1 MPEIRNPWA
10 SSHAAQ
16 PPPPKAPR
24 RATHW
29 LTWAGAA
36 AIAIG
41 APAEIAEELGLL
53 FSTERATARVIAAEE
68 PGGAPG
74 DLPVQLPMAPANTRM
89 ERGGLRFATVQGQE
103 VTFAAPR
110 VPMPWR
116 TFRPGE
122 ELTVRYDPANPAARP
137 VIRSDWEIWATI
149 ILAVLAAWI
158 LLPGLIRVAR
168 GAPRS
173 RRTTWPPWPFRR
185 R

>member
-1 MPEIRNPWA
+1 MTRWFAWA
-10 SSHAAQ
+10 S
-16 PPPPKAPR
+16 
-24 RATHW
+24 
-29 LTWAGAA
+29 AA

-53 FSTERATARVIAAEE
+53 FSTERATARVLAAEE
-68 PGGAPG
+68 PGGSPDG
-74 DLPVQLPMAPANTRM
+74 LPMHPPMAPANTHMARV
-89 ERGGLRFATVQGQE
+89 GLRFTTARGQE

-110 VPMPWR
+110 LPMPWR

-122 ELTVRYDPANPAARP
+122 ELTVRYDPANPSARP

-149 ILAVLAAWI
+149 ILAVLAVWVV
-158 LLPGLIRVAR
+158 LPGLIREAR

-173 RRTTWPPWPFRR
+173 WRAAWPPWPFRR